1 MPALSFIYWDY
12 AMSWIQTIPDDRAT
26 GLLAQIYEETRAK
39 CGKVINLVRVQSLRP
54 DTMAIGRNFYRHLMD
69 GPGALSRFHRVLMA
83 TVVSKINGC
92 LY

>member
-1 MPALSFIYWDY
+1 
-12 AMSWIQTIPDDRAT
+12 MSWIQTIPEDQAT
-26 GLLAQIYEETRAK
+26 GQLVQIYDETRAK

-54 DTMAIGRNFYRHLMD
+54 DTMAIGRSLYRHLMD
-69 GPGALSRFHRVLMA
+69 GPSSLSRLHRVLIA